1 MKEGLIK
8 DRNEL
13 YGPYVVKNL
22 QKRQFEAYYVET
34 KEEALEKAI
43 ELIPKD
49 HVVGWGGSYTIKE
62 IGLVDRLYADGYKV
76 MDREKAGDNFDA
88 WAETMK
94 RILVDANTFITS
106 ANAVTEAGELLNV
119 DGNGNRLAAYCYGPE
134 SVVVIVGMNKIVR
147 DVKDAVFRIQTVA
160 APINGRRFPDINT
173 PCKHTG
179 RCAECTAPDCMCC
192 QWLVTRMSNP
202 KGRIKVIVC
211 GEKLGF

>member
-1 MKEGLIK
+1 MKAGLIK

-22 QKRQFEAYYVET
+22 NKRNFEAYYVET
-34 KEEALEKAI
+34 KEEALEKAM

-62 IGLVDRLYADGYKV
+62 IGLIDRLYTEGYAV
-76 MDREKAGDNFDA
+76 LDREKAGDTFDA
-88 WAETMK
+88 WNETMR
-94 RILVDANTFITS
+94 RILVEANTFITS

-119 DGNGNRLAAYCYGPE
+119 DGTGNRVAAYSFGPQ
-134 SVVVIVGMNKIVR
+134 SVVVIVGINKIVR
-147 DVKDAVFRIQTVA
+147 DIEDAVYRVQTVA
-160 APINGRRFPDINT
+160 APINARRFDINT

-179 RCAECTAPDCMCC
+179 RCAECTADDCMCC
-192 QWLVTRMSNP
+192 QWLVTRMCAP